1 MTDSNFIPNTE
12 AVLVLAVVVAV
23 ASDLPDTLP
32 GPRTPRMEMELL
44 WTMLWL
50 LGLLLLLL
58 LCAMGMRMGC
68 CDPEAIA
75 HYIRLEYSPGATC
88 NRRMLLAVAA
98 VVLAVNM
105 ASWRWRMDMMSRH
118 WESKVL
124 VRERVGTSAASLV
137 VLVVR
142 VLVRETSAAVGVVAV
157 PVGVVQ

>member
-1 MTDSNFIPNTE
+1 MTDSNSIPNTE

-44 WTMLWL
+44 WMMLWL
-50 LGLLLLLL
+50 LGLLLLRATRL
-58 LCAMGMRMGC
+58 RMGC
-68 CDPEAIA
+68 CDPVAIA
-75 HYIRLEYSPGATC
+75 CCIRREYSPGATC

-98 VVLAVNM
+98 AVLAVNM

-124 VRERVGTSAASLV
+124 ERERVGTSAASLV

-142 VLVRETSAAVGVVAV
+142 VRVQETSGAVGVVAV